1 MRLLSVVVIF
11 GMFTLLWLNLMS
23 KHAKIWCF
31 QHRSFSSVYLILF
44 SGFSH
49 YRGDKAKLTA
59 NSGIS
64 CRGFARIEV
73 QRCWD

>member
-1 MRLLSVVVIF
+1 ML
-11 GMFTLLWLNLMS
+11 
-23 KHAKIWCF
+23 IWFF
-31 QHRSFSSVYLILF
+31 QHCSFSSVYLILF

-49 YRGDKAKLTA
+49 YRDDKAKLTA

-64 CRGFARIEV
+64 CRGSARIEV